1 MKAAPRRLTAPHTR
15 VRRLPQLL
23 CLSSCELCR
32 QKSAL
37 DVRIRS
43 SLRGGGGS
51 SAFSAAATCE
61 ARRESAE
68 PRFEE
73 PWPVLGSVCA
83 ASPIGE
89 VFCQLEADPVGKS
102 RAMQD
107 VAGAA

>member
-23 CLSSCELCR
+23 CLSSCEVCR

-43 SLRGGGGS
+43 NLRGGGGS

-89 VFCQLEADPVGKS
+89 VFCPLEADPVGKS